1 MPPPVLDSSSPLSS
15 PDSFITA
22 TDSPNNLADIT
33 ITDISSPD
41 NAETETQYR
50 LARQLPPELKQHC
63 QIYLEEN
70 IHAIALN
77 LLNDL
82 LPAGQ
87 RNGDNKRETRAD
99 ASGKGAASYCPPP
112 NHIALLTTL
121 MVHPDFTNRPKE
133 ESWPET
139 ANNSL
144 AYLRCLLKTVG
155 PINARF
161 KEAFR
166 FGAGPSRYSH
176 GGSPSSD
183 CENELLEDT
192 WGDAPMEGKYFK
204 DSVWR
209 RGQDFFGV
217 VGWAFN
223 CSQLYPNRWYYWRQW
238 LDFMFDVIEADLL
251 ERHRLDVEAD
261 RAGARPD
268 EDKFLLLRDSILA
281 GFIGQQKGRLG
292 GLKWI
297 MKALFADGS
306 KGSSSVFQEMWHNE
320 HRGISK
326 KAINKRKRAQVNL
339 EKGEYGAWL
348 DDESIYSSQ
357 ASEPSTPQKLLS
369 SSGKSKLQTLE
380 PAFVESIQL
389 RQRLFAMLSYLCNFL
404 TDPPVALP
412 DLYESYV
419 EHLKVL
425 PLTVFNAFIT
435 QTTSALRLDS
445 QISILQDVLMLL
457 MPSNAVS
464 PARVD
469 ADRYDAN
476 GTSPAILERCFLPY
490 ASNTIEAEDNAKVSM
505 LLEELVQLVW
515 VDGTETFGP
524 ALVDVAKKG
533 VAAREAKAARKKPSA
548 RGRGRGGGPTMVE
561 DGEAEAKAVL
571 QASGKRL
578 VTLARMVVASLESD
592 DDESTGEDEIEAKG
606 GDGEPFFFFFD
617 AWFFE
622 DTVMMN
628 TNQDSPP

>member
-1 MPPPVLDSSSPLSS
+1 MPPPPPVLDSSSPLSS
-15 PDSFITA
+15 PDSFKTA
-22 TDSPNNLADIT
+22 TDSPNNLGDVT

-41 NAETETQYR
+41 DAETDTQYH

-70 IHAIALN
+70 IHSIALN
-77 LLNDL
+77 LLGDL
-82 LPAGQ
+82 LSSG
-87 RNGDNKRETRAD
+87 RNDDSKRATIPE
-99 ASGKGAASYCPPP
+99 ASKSKGASYCPPP

-121 MVHPDFTNRPKE
+121 IVHPDFTNRPKE
-133 ESWPET
+133 ETWPET

-144 AYLRCLLKTVG
+144 AYLHCLLRTVG

-166 FGAGPSRYSH
+166 FGAGPSRYSR
-176 GGSPSSD
+176 GSSPMSD
-183 CENELLEDT
+183 SDNELLEDT

-223 CSQLYPNRWYYWRQW
+223 CSQLYPNRWYYWKQW
-238 LDFMFDVIEADLL
+238 LEFMLDVIEADLY
-251 ERHRLDVEAD
+251 ERYRLDVEAD
-261 RAGARPD
+261 RAGSRES

-357 ASEPSTPQKLLS
+357 ASEPPTPQKLLS

-380 PAFVESIQL
+380 PAFVESIHL
-389 RQRLFAMLSYLCNFL
+389 RQRLFKMLSYLCHFL
-404 TDPPVALP
+404 PDPPVTLP

-435 QTTSALRLDS
+435 QTTSNLRLDS
-445 QISILQDVLMLL
+445 QISILQDLLMLF
-457 MPSNAVS
+457 MPSNATS

-476 GTSPAILERCFLPY
+476 GTSPAIIERCFLPN

-515 VDGTETFGP
+515 MDGTEQFSPT
-524 ALVDVAKKG
+524 LVDVAKRG
-533 VAAREAKAARKKPSA
+533 VAARENKVRKKTSN
-548 RGRGRGGGPTMVE
+548 RGRGRGGPIVE
-561 DGEAEAKAVL
+561 DYEAEAKAVL
-571 QASGKRL
+571 QASGQRL
-578 VTLARMVVASLESD
+578 LVLARMVVASLESED
-592 DDESTGEDEIEAKG
+592 EGESTGEDEIMATG
-606 GDGEPFFFFFD
+606 GD
-617 AWFFE
+617 
-622 DTVMMN
+622 
-628 TNQDSPP
+628 DSFNEITFMSARST

>member
-1 MPPPVLDSSSPLSS
+1 MPPRVLDSSSPLSS
-15 PDSFITA
+15 PDSFKTA
-22 TDSPNNLADIT
+22 TDSPNHLADIT

-41 NAETETQYR
+41 DAETDTQYR

-82 LPAGQ
+82 LPLG
-87 RNGDNKRETRAD
+87 RNVDNNSKRATIPDATRKD
-99 ASGKGAASYCPPP
+99 ASFCPPP
-112 NHIALLTTL
+112 NHLALLSTL
-121 MVHPDFTNRPKE
+121 IVHPDFTNRPKE
-133 ESWPET
+133 ETWPET

-144 AYLRCLLKTVG
+144 AYLRCLLSTVG

-166 FGAGPSRYSH
+166 FGTGPSRYSR
-176 GGSPSSD
+176 GGTPSSD
-183 CENELLEDT
+183 SGNETLEDT

-238 LDFMFDVIEADLL
+238 LEFMFDVLEADLL
-251 ERHRLDVEAD
+251 ERHRLDVEAI
-261 RAGARPD
+261 RAGARSD
-268 EDKFLLLRDSILA
+268 EDKFILLRDSILA

-306 KGSSSVFQEMWHNE
+306 KGSSSVFQEMWPNE

-326 KAINKRKRAQVNL
+326 KAINKRKRTQMNL

-348 DDESIYSSQ
+348 DDDSIYSSQ
-357 ASEPSTPQKLLS
+357 ASEPPTPQKLLS

-404 TDPPVALP
+404 PDPPVSLP

-445 QISILQDVLMLL
+445 QISILQDILLLL

-476 GTSPAILERCFLPY
+476 GTSPVIIERCFLPY

-515 VDGTETFGP
+515 VDGTEQFSP
-524 ALVDVAKKG
+524 ALVDVAKRG
-533 VAAREAKAARKKPSA
+533 VDTREVKVRKKTSSG
-548 RGRGRGGGPTMVE
+548 RGRGRGGGPFVE
-561 DGEAEAKAVL
+561 DYEAEAKAVL
-571 QASGKRL
+571 RASGQRL
-578 VTLARMVVASLESD
+578 LCLARMVVASLDESD
-592 DDESTGEDEIEAKG
+592 EETSTGEDEIEAKG
-606 GDGEPFFFFFD
+606 EITFMS
-617 AWFFE
+617 AR
-622 DTVMMN
+622 
-628 TNQDSPP
+628 SA

>member
-1 MPPPVLDSSSPLSS
+1 MPPPLPDSSSPLSS
-15 PDSFITA
+15 VDSFKTA
-22 TDSPNNLADIT
+22 TDSPNHVADIT

-41 NAETETQYR
+41 DADSETQYR

-82 LPAGQ
+82 LPLG
-87 RNGDNKRETRAD
+87 RKGGDSKRATIPD
-99 ASGKGAASYCPPP
+99 AATKK
-112 NHIALLTTL
+112 
-121 MVHPDFTNRPKE
+121 MPKE
-133 ESWPET
+133 ETWPET

-166 FGAGPSRYSH
+166 FGSGPSRH
-176 GGSPSSD
+176 PRGGSPSSD
-183 CENELLEDT
+183 SENELLEDT
-192 WGDAPMEGKYFK
+192 WGDAPMEGKYFR

-217 VGWAFN
+217 
-223 CSQLYPNRWYYWRQW
+223 W

-261 RAGARPD
+261 RSGGRIE
-268 EDKFLLLRDSILA
+268 EDKFLLLRGSILA

-306 KGSSSVFQEMWHNE
+306 KGSSSVFQEMWPNE

-326 KAINKRKRAQVNL
+326 KAINKRKRSQVNL

-357 ASEPSTPQKLLS
+357 ASEPPTPQKLLS

-404 TDPPVALP
+404 PDPPVSLP

-445 QISILQDVLMLL
+445 QISILQDILMLL

-476 GTSPAILERCFLPY
+476 GTSPAIIERCFLPY
-490 ASNTIEAEDNAKVSM
+490 ASNTIEASDNAKVSM

-515 VDGTETFGP
+515 VDGTEQFSPG
-524 ALVDVAKKG
+524 LVDVVKRG
-533 VAAREAKAARKKPSA
+533 VAAREAKVRKKTSG
-548 RGRGRGGGPTMVE
+548 RGRGRGGPIVE
-561 DGEAEAKAVL
+561 DPEAEAKAVL
-571 QASGKRL
+571 QASGQRL
-578 VTLARMVVASLESD
+578 LTLARMVVASLESEGEG
-592 DDESTGEDEIEAKG
+592 ESTEEDEIEAKG
-606 GDGEPFFFFFD
+606 GNGESL
-617 AWFFE
+617 
-622 DTVMMN
+622 TG
-628 TNQDSPP
+628 T

>member
-1 MPPPVLDSSSPLSS
+1 MPPPLFAAVVGRLLQDCDRL
-15 PDSFITA
+15 
-22 TDSPNNLADIT
+22 PNHVADIT

-41 NAETETQYR
+41 DAESETQYR

-82 LPAGQ
+82 LPLG
-87 RNGDNKRETRAD
+87 RNGGDSKRATKKDAATRKD
-99 ASGKGAASYCPPP
+99 APFCPPP
-112 NHIALLTTL
+112 NHIALLSTL
-121 MVHPDFTNRPKE
+121 IVHPDFTNRPKE
-133 ESWPET
+133 ETWPET

-144 AYLRCLLKTVG
+144 AYLRCLLRTVG

-166 FGAGPSRYSH
+166 FGSGPSRYPRGS
-176 GGSPSSD
+176 SPSSD
-183 CENELLEDT
+183 SGNELLEDT

-223 CSQLYPNRWYYWRQW
+223 CSQLYPNRWYYWSQW
-238 LDFMFDVIEADLL
+238 LDFMFDAIEADLL
-251 ERHRLDVEAD
+251 ERHRLDVEVD
-261 RAGARPD
+261 RAGGRAE

-306 KGSSSVFQEMWHNE
+306 KGSSSVFQEMWPNE

-357 ASEPSTPQKLLS
+357 ASEPPTPQKLLS

-404 TDPPVALP
+404 PDPPVSLP

-435 QTTSALRLDS
+435 QTTSVLRLDS
-445 QISILQDVLMLL
+445 QISILQDILMLL

-476 GTSPAILERCFLPY
+476 GTSPAIIERCFLPY
-490 ASNTIEAEDNAKVSM
+490 ASNTIEASDNAKVSM

-515 VDGTETFGP
+515 VDGTEQFSPG
-524 ALVDVAKKG
+524 LVDVVKKG
-533 VAAREAKAARKKPSA
+533 VAAREAKVRKKTSS
-548 RGRGRGGGPTMVE
+548 RGRGRGGPAVE
-561 DGEAEAKAVL
+561 DHDAEAKAVL
-571 QASGKRL
+571 QASGQRL
-578 VTLARMVVASLESD
+578 LTLARMVVASLESEG
-592 DDESTGEDEIEAKG
+592 ESTEEDEIEAKG
-606 GDGEPFFFFFD
+606 GNGEITFLS
-617 AWFFE
+617 ARGA
-622 DTVMMN
+622 
-628 TNQDSPP
+628 

>member
-1 MPPPVLDSSSPLSS
+1 MPPLALDSSSPLSS
-15 PDSFITA
+15 PDSFKTA

-41 NAETETQYR
+41 DAETETQYR

-87 RNGDNKRETRAD
+87 RNGDSKRGATTRAD
-99 ASGKGAASYCPPP
+99 ASSGKGAAASYCPPP
-112 NHIALLTTL
+112 NHIALLSTL
-121 MVHPDFTNRPKE
+121 IVHPDFTNRPKE
-133 ESWPET
+133 ETWPET
-139 ANNSL
+139 ANDSL
-144 AYLRCLLKTVG
+144 AYLRCLLRTVG

-166 FGAGPSRYSH
+166 FGTGPASRYARGESLP
-176 GGSPSSD
+176 GSSD
-183 CENELLEDT
+183 SENELLEDNT
-192 WGDAPMEGKYFK
+192 WGGGGHAHMEGKYFK

-223 CSQLYPNRWYYWRQW
+223 CSQLYPNRWYYWRPW

-261 RAGARPD
+261 RAGARTD

-357 ASEPSTPQKLLS
+357 ASEPPTPQKLLS

-404 TDPPVALP
+404 PDPPVALP

-435 QTTSALRLDS
+435 QTTSVLRLDS
-445 QISILQDVLMLL
+445 QISILQDILMLL
-457 MPSNAVS
+457 TPSNAVS

-476 GTSPAILERCFLPY
+476 GTSPAIIERCFLPY

-515 VDGTETFGP
+515 VDGTETFSP
-524 ALVDVAKKG
+524 ALVNITKKG
-533 VAAREAKAARKKPSA
+533 TAAREAKAGRKKVSA
-548 RGRGRGGGPTMVE
+548 RGRGRGGPTTVE
-561 DGEAEAKAVL
+561 DPEAEAKAVL
-571 QASGKRL
+571 QASGQRL
-578 VTLARMVVASLESD
+578 VALARMVVASLDSEG
-592 DDESTGEDEIEAKG
+592 ESTVEDEIEAKG
-606 GDGEPFFFFFD
+606 GDGECFSFLAHGTFC
-617 AWFFE
+617 
-622 DTVMMN
+622 
-628 TNQDSPP
+628 

>member
-1 MPPPVLDSSSPLSS
+1 MPPPLPDSSSPLSS
-15 PDSFITA
+15 VDSFKTA
-22 TDSPNNLADIT
+22 TDSPNHVADIT
-33 ITDISSPD
+33 ITDISSPGD
-41 NAETETQYR
+41 ADSETQYR

-77 LLNDL
+77 LLDDL
-82 LPAGQ
+82 LPLG
-87 RNGDNKRETRAD
+87 RKGGDNKRATIPDAATRKD
-99 ASGKGAASYCPPP
+99 VSFCPPP
-112 NHIALLTTL
+112 NHIALLSTL
-121 MVHPDFTNRPKE
+121 IVHPDFTNRPKE
-133 ESWPET
+133 ETWPET

-144 AYLRCLLKTVG
+144 VYLRCLLRTVG
-155 PINARF
+155 PINAHF

-166 FGAGPSRYSH
+166 FGSGPSRH
-176 GGSPSSD
+176 PRGGSPSSD
-183 CENELLEDT
+183 SENELLEDT
-192 WGDAPMEGKYFK
+192 WGDAPMEGKYFR

-223 CSQLYPNRWYYWRQW
+223 CSQLYPNRWYFWRQW

-261 RAGARPD
+261 RSGGRME

-306 KGSSSVFQEMWHNE
+306 KGSSSVFQEMWPNE

-326 KAINKRKRAQVNL
+326 KAINKRKRSQVNL

-357 ASEPSTPQKLLS
+357 ASEPPTPQKLLL

-380 PAFVESIQL
+380 PPFVESIQL

-404 TDPPVALP
+404 PDPPVSLP

-445 QISILQDVLMLL
+445 QISILQDILMLL

-476 GTSPAILERCFLPY
+476 GTSPAIIERCFLPY
-490 ASNTIEAEDNAKVSM
+490 ASNTIEASDNAKVSM

-515 VDGTETFGP
+515 VDGTEQFGP
-524 ALVDVAKKG
+524 GLVDVVKRG
-533 VAAREAKAARKKPSA
+533 VAAREAKVRKKTSG
-548 RGRGRGGGPTMVE
+548 RGRGRGGPIVE
-561 DGEAEAKAVL
+561 DPEAEAKAVL
-571 QASGKRL
+571 QASGQRL
-578 VTLARMVVASLESD
+578 LTLARMVVASLESEGEG
-592 DDESTGEDEIEAKG
+592 ESTEEDEIEAKG
-606 GDGEPFFFFFD
+606 GNGESLTS
-617 AWFFE
+617 A
-622 DTVMMN
+622 
-628 TNQDSPP
+628 

>member
-1 MPPPVLDSSSPLSS
+1 MPPPPPVLDSSSPLSS
-15 PDSFITA
+15 PDSFKTA
-22 TDSPNNLADIT
+22 TDSPNHLGDVT

-41 NAETETQYR
+41 DAETETQYH

-70 IHAIALN
+70 IHSIALN
-77 LLNDL
+77 LLGDL
-82 LPAGQ
+82 LSSG
-87 RNGDNKRETRAD
+87 RNGDSKRATIPE
-99 ASGKGAASYCPPP
+99 ASKSKGASYCPPP

-121 MVHPDFTNRPKE
+121 IVHPDFTNRSIP
-133 ESWPET
+133 
-139 ANNSL
+139 
-144 AYLRCLLKTVG
+144 LR
-155 PINARF
+155 
-161 KEAFR
+161 
-166 FGAGPSRYSH
+166 SR
-176 GGSPSSD
+176 PFAIFPRKLPMSD
-183 CENELLEDT
+183 SDNELLEDT

-223 CSQLYPNRWYYWRQW
+223 CSQLYPNRWYYWKQW
-238 LDFMFDVIEADLL
+238 LEFMLDVIEADLY
-251 ERHRLDVEAD
+251 ERYRLDVEVD
-261 RAGARPD
+261 RAGGRES

-357 ASEPSTPQKLLS
+357 ASEPPTPQKLLS

-389 RQRLFAMLSYLCNFL
+389 RQRLFKMLSYLCHFL
-404 TDPPVALP
+404 PDPPVTLP

-435 QTTSALRLDS
+435 QTTSNLRLDS
-445 QISILQDVLMLL
+445 QISILQDLLMLF
-457 MPSNAVS
+457 MPSNATS

-476 GTSPAILERCFLPY
+476 GTSPAIIERCFLPN

-515 VDGTETFGP
+515 MDGTEQFSP
-524 ALVDVAKKG
+524 ALVDVAKRG
-533 VAAREAKAARKKPSA
+533 VAARENKVRKKTSN
-548 RGRGRGGGPTMVE
+548 RGRGRGGPIVE
-561 DGEAEAKAVL
+561 DYEAEAKAVL
-571 QASGKRL
+571 QASGQRL
-578 VTLARMVVASLESD
+578 LVLARMVVASLESED
-592 DDESTGEDEIEAKG
+592 EGESTGEDEIMATG
-606 GDGEPFFFFFD
+606 GD
-617 AWFFE
+617 
-622 DTVMMN
+622 
-628 TNQDSPP
+628 DSFNEITFMSARST

>member
-1 MPPPVLDSSSPLSS
+1 MPPLVLASSSPLSS
-15 PDSFITA
+15 PDSFQTA
-22 TDSPNNLADIT
+22 TDSPNRLGDIT
-33 ITDISSPD
+33 NTDISSPD
-41 NAETETQYR
+41 VAETEAQYR

-70 IHAIALN
+70 IHSIALG

-82 LPAGQ
+82 LPSG
-87 RNGDNKRETRAD
+87 RDGHSKRATIPE
-99 ASGKGAASYCPPP
+99 SSSKGASYCPPP

-121 MVHPDFTNRPKE
+121 IVHPDFTNRPKE
-133 ESWPET
+133 ETWPET

-144 AYLRCLLKTVG
+144 AYLRCLLQTVG

-166 FGAGPSRYSH
+166 FGTGPSRYYR
-176 GGSPSSD
+176 GGSSTSD
-183 CENELLEDT
+183 SDNELLEDT

-209 RGQDFFGV
+209 NGQDFFGV

-223 CSQLYPNRWYYWRQW
+223 CSQLYPNRWHYWQPW
-238 LDFMFDVIEADLL
+238 LEFMFDVVEADLH
-251 ERHRLDVEAD
+251 ERLRLDNEAD
-261 RAGARPD
+261 NAG
-268 EDKFLLLRDSILA
+268 
-281 GFIGQQKGRLG
+281 GKGRSG

-320 HRGISK
+320 HKGISK
-326 KAINKRKRAQVNL
+326 KAINKRKRTQVNL

-357 ASEPSTPQKLLS
+357 ASEPPTPQKLLS

-380 PAFVESIQL
+380 PAFVESIRL
-389 RQRLFAMLSYLCNFL
+389 RQRLFAMLSFL
-404 TDPPVALP
+404 SHFLPEPPVSLP

-435 QTTSALRLDS
+435 QTTSSLRLDS
-445 QISILQDVLMLL
+445 QISILQDILILF
-457 MPSNAVS
+457 MPSSAVS

-469 ADRYDAN
+469 ADRFDAN
-476 GTSPAILERCFLPY
+476 GTSPAIIERCFLPY
-490 ASNTIEAEDNAKVSM
+490 ASNTIEPEDNAKVSM
-505 LLEELVQLVW
+505 LLEELVQMVW
-515 VDGTETFGP
+515 VDGTEQFGP

-533 VAAREAKAARKKPSA
+533 IAAREAKVRRKTPG
-548 RGRGRGGGPTMVE
+548 RGRGRGGPPAE
-561 DGEAEAKAVL
+561 DGDAEAKAAL
-571 QASGKRL
+571 QASGQRL
-578 VTLARMVVASLESD
+578 LTLARMVVASLESSG
-592 DDESTGEDEIEAKG
+592 ESSGEDEIEVKG
-606 GDGEPFFFFFD
+606 SDDTFD
-617 AWFFE
+617 EITFMTARS
-622 DTVMMN
+622 T
-628 TNQDSPP
+628 